1 MSLRAHSLIGREFTC
16 GPSAST
22 GSGFVI
28 TFQMLQPPKYISHGS
43 FSNLGMAQGL
53 KQDNLIEVDGG
64 RETLFTRPA
73 VVVEG
78 FLKALKLP

>member
-16 GPSAST
+16 GPSAPT

-28 TFQMLQPPKYISHGS
+28 SFQMLQPSKYISHGS
-43 FSNLGMAQGL
+43 FSYLGMAQGL

-64 RETLFTRPA
+64 AKPFLPA
-73 VVVEG
+73 R
-78 FLKALKLP
+78 LR